1 MDSTEDFAVKD
12 CALIAL
18 ATGTRAQTLRG
29 LRDNLLGCHP
39 GSIYYHFWGGL
50 LHSRFEQREYNN
62 DFAAWA
68 AHALHDKVLAERLA
82 VIDPTAFGDVEDL
95 RRELID
101 LLEQRLDELEYLAW
115 AQPDQQF
122 EFLRSQIVV
131 FDTGKRVA
139 RPENLSAL
147 VPQFSA
153 GSIFYHFIDALASA
167 PLPGN
172 GSARSCWSWRHSGS
186 RTCPWAA
193 SSPLDKPGRVPGWSC
208 PSFTPEPSG
217 LMPLPGKK
225 STLMTETVSRC
236 WMPRR
241 YS

>member
-1 MDSTEDFAVKD
+1 MNSAEDFAVKD

-82 VIDPTAFGDVEDL
+82 VIDPTAFGDIEDL

-101 LLEQRLDELEYLAW
+101 TLEQRLDELEYLAW

-131 FDTGKRVA
+131 FDTGKRLA
-139 RPENLSAL
+139 HPEALAAL

-153 GSIFYHFIDALASA
+153 GSIFYHFIDARRRLPAGADDFRGWLQGLGPDYRNLVVALAAIDPYFLSLMELRQQIARVFSA
-167 PLPGN
+167 HFGEHID
-172 GSARSCWSWRHSGS
+172 GTA
-186 RTCPWAA
+186 
-193 SSPLDKPGRVPGWSC
+193 
-208 PSFTPEPSG
+208 
-217 LMPLPGKK
+217 
-225 STLMTETVSRC
+225 
-236 WMPRR
+236 
-241 YS
+241 

>member
-1 MDSTEDFAVKD
+1 MDSTEGFAVKD

-29 LRDNLLGCHP
+29 LHDNLGDCHP

-68 AHALHDKVLAERLA
+68 AHALHDNILAERLG
-82 VIDPTAFGDVEDL
+82 VIDPSAFGGIEDL

-101 LLEQRLDELEYLAW
+101 ILEQRLDEREYLAW

-131 FDTGKRVA
+131 FDTGKRIV
-139 RPENLSAL
+139 RPDELAIL
-147 VPQFSA
+147 VPQLSA
-153 GSIFYHFIDALASA
+153 GSIFYHFIDARRRLPDETDDFRGWLQGLGPGYQDLVAALAAVDPYFLSLTELRQQIALVFSA
-167 PLPGN
+167 YFGEH
-172 GSARSCWSWRHSGS
+172 G
-186 RTCPWAA
+186 
-193 SSPLDKPGRVPGWSC
+193 D
-208 PSFTPEPSG
+208 EPA
-217 LMPLPGKK
+217 
-225 STLMTETVSRC
+225 
-236 WMPRR
+236 
-241 YS
+241 